1 LSAGVVRELW
11 RYPVKSLGGERLPS
25 LAFDARGVER
35 DRDWALV
42 DRDGGIASGKPTR
55 RFRKVPG
62 LLRHECRIEGDGPPL
77 IELADGRTAT
87 VGTPEADALVTEIAG
102 PAWSLQREAQT
113 PFFDQGSVHIVT
125 TSTLA
130 ALGAIEVERL
140 RPNVLLEV
148 EPEGFA
154 EDAWVGRVLRL
165 GDAVELRVVERVE
178 RCVMVNHERRTLPH
192 RPEILKTIGE
202 RNDVCAGIYAD
213 VVVPGMVAVGDRAVL
228 Q

>member
-1 LSAGVVRELW
+1 LSAGIVRELW
-11 RYPVKSLGGERLPS
+11 RYPVKSLGGERLGA
-25 LAFDARGVER
+25 LRFDARGVER

-42 DRDGGIASGKPTR
+42 DNEGGIASGKPTR
-55 RFRKVPG
+55 RFRKVAG
-62 LLRHECRIEGDGPPL
+62 LLRHECRIDGDGPPL

-87 VGTPEADALVTEIAG
+87 VGTPEASAIVTEIAG
-102 PAWSLQREAQT
+102 PGWSLQREAQT
-113 PFFDQGSVHIVT
+113 PFFDAGSVHVVT
-125 TSTLA
+125 TSTLS

-148 EPEGFA
+148 DGDGFPEDG
-154 EDAWVGRVLRL
+154 WIGRTLRI
-165 GDAVELRVVERVE
+165 GDVVELRVVERVE

-202 RNDVCAGIYAD
+202 RNEVCAGIYAD
-213 VVVPGMVAVGDRAVL
+213 VVVPGPVAVGDRAAL